1 MFRNLIKNS
10 WYSIIGLGMV
20 LIGSTLWGDEHHFFY
35 PPQYAGIMNADWIDA
50 IAVFLGIGL
59 IVLAFVDSSNKAL
72 AGMILSCSA
81 GFISL
86 ITLVEIFHMWF
97 AGVFRF
103 DVPIA
108 YGLIFLLVI
117 MNVAKNGKK

>member
-1 MFRNLIKNS
+1 
-10 WYSIIGLGMV
+10 
-20 LIGSTLWGDEHHFFY
+20 
-35 PPQYAGIMNADWIDA
+35 MNADWIDA
-50 IAVFLGIGL
+50 IAVFLEIGL
-59 IVLAFVDSSNKAL
+59 IVLAFVDSSNKTL

-103 DVPIA
+103 DIPIA

>member
-1 MFRNLIKNS
+1 MFRNLFKNS
-10 WYSIIGLGMV
+10 WYSIIGLGMI
-20 LIGSTLWGDEHHFFY
+20 LIGSTLWHDERHFFY

-59 IVLAFVDSSNKAL
+59 LILASIDSTNKAL
-72 AGMILSCSA
+72 AGIVLSSSA
-81 GFISL
+81 GFITL
-86 ITLVEIFHMWF
+86 ITLVEFFHMWF

-103 DVPIA
+103 DIPIA

-117 MNVAKNGKK
+117 MNVARNGKK